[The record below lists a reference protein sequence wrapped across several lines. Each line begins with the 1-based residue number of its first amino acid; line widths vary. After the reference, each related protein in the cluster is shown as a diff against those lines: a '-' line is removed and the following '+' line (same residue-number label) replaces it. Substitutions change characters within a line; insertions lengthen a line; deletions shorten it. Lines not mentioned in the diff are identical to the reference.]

1 MIRIM
6 IFSFIPLGWSHVY
19 HGAIRGSGNVKVP
32 MIIAVMT
39 QCVSRF
45 LFVYFGLKIHYDV
58 RILYASSAV
67 GFTLA
72 GIFASLYFKK
82 SAWTKQVGLR
92 N

>member
-1 MIRIM
+1 
-6 IFSFIPLGWSHVY
+6 
-19 HGAIRGSGNVKVP
+19 
-32 MIIAVMT
+32 MT